1 VERLRYRVM
10 THLARRPVLAVP
22 LARLRG
28 EGELV
33 REDTDLLL
41 ESFPRSASSFA
52 LAAFNIAQE
61 PARYMIAHH
70 THAPGHVIAAI
81 RLGVPAIVLV
91 RDPEGAVVSSVIR
104 HPDRTCTAAVHG
116 YVDFHEPLL
125 PYRDGFVVGTFDE
138 IVAGD
143 VGLVTRRVNA
153 RFGTAF
159 EEFDPTEENVAR
171 AMREIDEDWRERR
184 GGGER
189 LERIVPRPST
199 MRDGLKS
206 EIAERYRRE
215 VPRGLRERVERLY
228 ETFAAMAGADA
239 GEGP

>member
-1 VERLRYRVM
+1 M
-10 THLARRPVLAVP
+10 TQLARRPALAMP

-33 REDTDLLL
+33 REDTDLLI
-41 ESFPRSASSFA
+41 ESYPRSASSFA

-61 PARYMIAHH
+61 PARYVVAHH

-81 RLGVPAIVLV
+81 RLGVPALVLV
-91 RDPEGAVVSSVIR
+91 REPEGAVVSSVIR
-104 HPDRTCTAAVHG
+104 HPDRTCTAAVRG

-125 PYRDGFVVGTFDE
+125 PYRGEFVVGTFDE
-138 IVAGD
+138 VVRGD

-159 EEFDPTEENVAR
+159 AEFEPTEDNVAR
-171 AMREIDEDWRERR
+171 ALREIDEDWRDRR

-189 LERIVPRPST
+189 LERIVPRPSA
-199 MRDGLKS
+199 MRDGLKG
-206 EIAERYRRE
+206 EIRGRYRRE
-215 VPRGLRERVERLY
+215 VPERLRERADRLY
-228 ETFAAMAGADA
+228 AAFAPADA
-239 GEGP
+239 GAGERP

>member
-1 VERLRYRVM
+1 M
-10 THLARRPVLAVP
+10 TQLARRAVLAMP

-33 REDTDLLL
+33 REDTDLLI
-41 ESFPRSASSFA
+41 ESYPRSASSFA

-61 PARYMIAHH
+61 PARYRVAHH

-81 RLGVPAIVLV
+81 RLGVPALVLV

-116 YVDFHEPLL
+116 YVDFHEPLITH
-125 PYRDGFVVGTFDE
+125 RDGFVVGTFE
-138 IVAGD
+138 EVVRGD

-159 EEFDPTEENVAR
+159 VEFDPTEENKAR
-171 AMREIDEDWRERR
+171 ALREIDDDWRERR

-189 LERIVPRPST
+189 LERIVPRPSA
-199 MRDGLKS
+199 MRDALKG
-206 EIAERYRRE
+206 EILERYRRE
-215 VPRGLRERVERLY
+215 VPVRLRERAERLH
-228 ETFAAMAGADA
+228 ETFAATADS

>member
-10 THLARRPVLAVP
+10 TRLARRPAFAKP

-33 REDTDLLL
+33 AEDTDLLI

-52 LAAFNIAQE
+52 LAAFNLAQE
-61 PARYMIAHH
+61 PARFKVAHH

-81 RLGVPAIVLV
+81 RLGVPALVIV
-91 RDPEGAVVSSVIR
+91 RDPEGAVVSSTIR
-104 HPDRTCTAAVHG
+104 HPGRTFGGVLLG

-125 PYRDGFVVGTFDE
+125 PYRGDLVVGTFAE
-138 IVAGD
+138 V
-143 VGLVTRRVNA
+143 VGGEVGRITQRVNA

-159 EEFDPTEENVAR
+159 REFAPTDENVAR
-171 AMREIDEDWRERR
+171 CMREIDQDWRRRR
-184 GGGER
+184 GGGAH

-199 MRDGLKS
+199 VRDRMKDELR
-206 EIAERYRRE
+206 ERYRGE
-215 VPRGLRERVERLY
+215 VPARLRERAQRLY
-228 ETFAAMAGADA
+228 ETFAPAGADA
-239 GEGP
+239 GERP